1 MNLPELNTRLST
13 KDIVYIAL
21 FAAVIAAMAL
31 IPPIP
36 VPLIPVPITAQTL
49 GVMLAGSILGGW
61 RGMLAVLL
69 FIALVAAGLP
79 LLSGGRGGMAVFAGP
94 TAGFFLGWPLG
105 ALVVG
110 LLMERFW
117 GKVDVVLAFIF
128 NVIGGIAVIY
138 AFGIGWLVLV
148 IGADPLTVLTGSAAF
163 IPGDLIKAGIAA
175 FVAVT
180 VKRSYPIIVKRA

>member
-1 MNLPELNTRLST
+1 MSLPTLST

-21 FAAVIAAMAL
+21 FAAVIAALAL

-36 VPLIPVPITAQTL
+36 VPVIPVPVTAQTL

-69 FIALVAAGLP
+69 FLALVALGLP
-79 LLSGGRGGMAVFAGP
+79 LLPGGRGGMAVFAGP
-94 TAGFFLGWPLG
+94 TAGFLFGWPLG

-117 GKVDVVLAFIF
+117 GRVDIVFAFIF

-138 AFGIGWLVLV
+138 AMGIGWLILMVGV
-148 IGADPLTVLTGSAAF
+148 DPLTVVTGSAAF

-180 VKRSYPIIVKRA
+180 VKRSYPIIVRRA

>member
-1 MNLPELNTRLST
+1 MST
-13 KDIVYIAL
+13 KDLVYIAL

-36 VPLIPVPITAQTL
+36 VPVIPVPITAQTL
-49 GVMLAGSILGGW
+49 GVMLAGSILGGG

-69 FIALVAAGLP
+69 FLALVAVGLP
-79 LLSGGRGGMAVFAGP
+79 LLPGGRGGMSVFAGP
-94 TAGFFLGWPLG
+94 TAGFLLSWPLG

-128 NVIGGIAVIY
+128 NVIGGIFVIY
-138 AFGIGWLVLV
+138 AFGIGWLVV
-148 IGADPLTVLTGSAAF
+148 MVGADPLAALTGSAAF
-163 IPGDLIKAGIAA
+163 VPGDLIKAGVAA

-180 VKRSYPIIVKRA
+180 VKRSYPIIVKRARAS

>member
-1 MNLPELNTRLST
+1 MNLPALST
-13 KDIVYIAL
+13 NDIVYIAL

-36 VPLIPVPITAQTL
+36 VPIIPVPITAQTL

-69 FIALVAAGLP
+69 FLALVAMSLP
-79 LLSGGRGGMAVFAGP
+79 LLPGGRGGMAVFAGP
-94 TAGFFLGWPLG
+94 TAGFLFGWPLG
-105 ALVVG
+105 ALAVG

-128 NVIGGIAVIY
+128 NVIGGIAAIY

-148 IGADPLTVLTGSAAF
+148 VGADPLAVVTGSAAF

-180 VKRSYPIIVKRA
+180 VKRSYPIIARRS

>member
-1 MNLPELNTRLST
+1 MNLPALST
-13 KDIVYIAL
+13 NDIVYIAL

-36 VPLIPVPITAQTL
+36 VPYIPVPITAQTL

-69 FIALVAAGLP
+69 FLALVALGLP
-79 LLSGGRGGMAVFAGP
+79 LLPGGRGGFAVFAGP
-94 TAGFFLGWPLG
+94 TAGFLLSWPLG
-105 ALVVG
+105 ALAVG

-138 AFGIGWLVLV
+138 TFGIGWLVLMV
-148 IGADPLTVLTGSAAF
+148 GADPLAVVTGSAAF

-180 VKRSYPIIVKRA
+180 VKRSYPIIARRA

>member
-1 MNLPELNTRLST
+1 MNLPALST

-36 VPLIPVPITAQTL
+36 VPVIPVPITAQTL

-69 FIALVAAGLP
+69 FLALVALGLP
-79 LLSGGRGGMAVFAGP
+79 LLPGGRGGMSVFAGP
-94 TAGFFLGWPLG
+94 TAGFLFGWPLG

-117 GKVDVVLAFIF
+117 GKVDIVLAFIF

-138 AFGIGWLVLV
+138 AFGIGWLVLMV
-148 IGADPLTVLTGSAAF
+148 GADPLTVVTGTAAF

-180 VKRSYPIIVKRA
+180 VKRSYPIIARRA

>member
-180 VKRSYPIIVKRA
+180 VKRSHPIIVKRA